1 MGKEH
6 CNESY
11 KLVKMQSYQVRASTY
26 LRGEIK
32 NKFLNECVIRGGNE
46 AVALR
51 EIIIF
56 HFQILDKLGI
66 DKGADYSDVLKMV
79 TKHKY

>member
-11 KLVKMQSYQVRASTY
+11 KQLKMLSYQVKATTY

-32 NKFLNECVIRGGNE
+32 NQFLNECVIRGGNE

-51 EIIIF
+51 DIVTL

-66 DKGADYSDVLKMV
+66 NKGADYGDVLKMV